1 MYIMMY
7 FSTTKL
13 LFLVLP
19 YNYKSTYTILYYA
32 TLNSDDTSM
41 GFQIQSTATSFL
53 HIQSLIS
60 IQGPMEDPSGAA
72 TGRTITCTK
81 H

>member
-13 LFLVLP
+13 LFLVLL
-19 YNYKSTYTILYYA
+19 YNYNFNTILYYA